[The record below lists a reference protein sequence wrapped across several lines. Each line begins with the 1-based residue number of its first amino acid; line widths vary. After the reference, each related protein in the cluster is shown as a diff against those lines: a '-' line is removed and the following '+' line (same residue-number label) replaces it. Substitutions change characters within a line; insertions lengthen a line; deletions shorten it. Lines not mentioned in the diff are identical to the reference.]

1 MRIYQD
7 NKLIHENKN
16 IPSIYKEKEYL
27 KFNNE
32 EGTVVI
38 DLKNNHFKRQT
49 SEYIFEIDF
58 NNKEM
63 NYKLIKDNYN
73 FENIAINC
81 NLIYDTN
88 IEIEYDFDGQRK
100 IIVELG

>member
-1 MRIYQD
+1 MRIYQE
-7 NKLIHENKN
+7 NKLIHENNN
-16 IPSIYKEKEYL
+16 IPSIYKKNEYL

-32 EGTVVI
+32 DGIIVI
-38 DLKNNHFKRQT
+38 DLKNYHFKRQT

-63 NYKLIKDNYN
+63 SYKLIKENYN
-73 FENIAINC
+73 FENIAIKC
-81 NLIYDTN
+81 NLTYDDN